1 MEWFQQPA
9 AEQHEKVNGYCK
21 PKSPQDTTDVKW
33 TPPEGESGGSDSCGG
48 TVGSEL
54 TELQELKT
62 KESEDEEDKEEREV
76 VSASKDPKGDQIKNE
91 KQSSDQEEDG
101 KQNHSAA
108 SSYTG
113 KAFIFFQ
120 ISGEARHPLTIAHLG
135 P

>member
-9 AEQHEKVNGYCK
+9 AEQHDKVNGYCK
-21 PKSPQDTTDVKW
+21 PESPQDTTDVRW

-48 TVGSEL
+48 TTVSEL
-54 TELQELKT
+54 IELKT
-62 KESEDEEDKEEREV
+62 KESEDEEHKEEGEV
-76 VSASKDPKGDQIKNE
+76 VSASKDPKADQVKNE

-113 KAFIFFQ
+113 KTFILFQ
-120 ISGEARHPLTIAHLG
+120 NSSKACPLLISANLG